1 MPSYY
6 PAIVE
11 FASEGFGVFFPDLP
25 GCTTAGA
32 TMQEAARNAEDALQ
46 AHIDLIAEHHESLPR
61 PSEIDAIIVDADI
74 REAAR
79 ILVRAELPGRAVRV
93 NITLPEELLK
103 AIDQYAAR
111 TGYSRSGLL
120 AQAAREHMRHG
131 RVAAS
136 PIVAHSV

>member
-11 FASEGFGVFFPDLP
+11 FASEGFGVYFPDLP
-25 GCTTAGA
+25 GCTSAGA

-46 AHIDLIAEHHESLPR
+46 THIDLAAEHHETIPR
-61 PSEIDAIIVDADI
+61 PSEIDAITVDADI

-131 RVAAS
+131 RVVAQASAA
-136 PIVAHSV
+136 A

>member
-11 FASEGFGVFFPDLP
+11 FASDGFGVFFPDLP

-32 TMQEAARNAEDALQ
+32 TMQEAACNAEEALQ
-46 AHIDLIAEHHESLPR
+46 AHIDLAAEHHDSIPR
-61 PSEIDAIIVDADI
+61 PSAIDAITVDADI

-79 ILVRAELPGRAVRV
+79 ILVRAETPGRSVRV

-120 AQAAREHMRHG
+120 AQAAREHMRQG
-131 RVAAS
+131 RLVAQASVAA
-136 PIVAHSV
+136 

>member
-6 PAIVE
+6 PAIIE
-11 FASEGFGVFFPDLP
+11 FAAEGFGVFFPDLP
-25 GCTTAGA
+25 GCTTAGT

-46 AHIDLIAEHHESLPR
+46 AHIDLAAEHRESIAR
-61 PSEIDAIIVDADI
+61 PSEIDAITVDADI

-79 ILVRAELPGRAVRV
+79 ILVRAELPGRSVRV

-120 AQAAREHMRHG
+120 AQAAREHMRQG
-131 RVAAS
+131 RLVTQASVAA
-136 PIVAHSV
+136 

>member
-1 MPSYY
+1 MPTYY

-11 FASEGFGVFFPDLP
+11 FASEGFGVLFPDLP

-46 AHIDLIAEHHESLPR
+46 AHIDLAAEHREPLPR

-79 ILVRAELPGRAVRV
+79 ILVRAELPGRSVRV

-120 AQAAREHMRHG
+120 AQAVREHMRHG
-131 RVAAS
+131 RVVTEASVAA
-136 PIVAHSV
+136 